1 MWWPLDVI
9 IMPPEVMF
17 LKWKP
22 ECCTLQGI
30 SRSSTYVVY
39 AFSKLLLQTVFIQ
52 FWQGWY
58 LGLDNRYSFHFFWF
72 ISQRIN
78 ASKSFS
84 YSFYSSMSVI
94 WEQFIC
100 FKKKWM
106 NILPYKP
113 SLWSNKTRYARLWCT
128 AYRIL

>member
-9 IMPPEVMF
+9 IMPPEAMF

-22 ECCTLQGI
+22 ECRTLQAL
-30 SRSSTYVVY
+30 VVIQRMLPMHSQSY
-39 AFSKLLLQTVFIQ
+39 SCKTVFIQ

-58 LGLDNRYSFHFFWF
+58 LGLDNRCSSHFFWF

-78 ASKSFS
+78 ASKGFS

-94 WEQFIC
+94 WEKLIC
-100 FKKKWM
+100 FKKKSM

-113 SLWSNKTRYARLWCT
+113 SLWSNKTRSARLWCS